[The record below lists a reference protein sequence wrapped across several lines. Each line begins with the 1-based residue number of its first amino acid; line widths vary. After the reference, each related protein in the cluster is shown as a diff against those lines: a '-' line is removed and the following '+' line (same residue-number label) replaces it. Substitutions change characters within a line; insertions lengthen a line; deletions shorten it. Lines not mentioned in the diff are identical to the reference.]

1 MTGSSA
7 SAIVELSR
15 SKQRYHDQDALLKA
29 FIECPG
35 YTAKEV
41 AVEAMDWKY
50 EQYSNS
56 PKRAFDLECLGY
68 LEKMSQKICRC
79 TGKLAHSYRVTDK
92 GLAHLRSKG
101 IAIVRPSV
109 PTLGA
114 SVMVESVDVK
124 QKLSEIRG
132 LLGD

>member
-15 SKQRYHDQDALLKA
+15 SRQRYHDQDALLKA
-29 FIECPG
+29 FVHCAG

-41 AVEAMDWKY
+41 AVEALDWKY

-56 PKRAFDLECLGY
+56 PKRAFDLQCLGY
-68 LEKMSQKICRC
+68 LEKMPQKICRC

-92 GLAHLRSKG
+92 GMAHLRSKG
-101 IAIVRPSV
+101 MGSVRPSV
-109 PTLGA
+109 PTADESL
-114 SVMVESVDVK
+114 MVESVDVK